1 MSDLQ
6 LFTTPRRKTNRTR
19 GRALHVE
26 LARNSALLFGPH
38 LVGLIEGAQIS
49 ARQWN
54 PSRRTWMVSRFRVDD
69 LIAYAEEIE
78 GRVVTLEDSA

>member
-1 MSDLQ
+1 MSDLK

-19 GRALHVE
+19 GRSLHVE
-26 LARNSALLFGPH
+26 LAKNSAVLFGPH
-38 LVGLIEGAQIS
+38 LVGLIEGAQIP

-54 PSRRTWMVSRFRVDD
+54 PARRTWMISRFRIND

-78 GRVVTLEDSA
+78 GRVVTVEGSA